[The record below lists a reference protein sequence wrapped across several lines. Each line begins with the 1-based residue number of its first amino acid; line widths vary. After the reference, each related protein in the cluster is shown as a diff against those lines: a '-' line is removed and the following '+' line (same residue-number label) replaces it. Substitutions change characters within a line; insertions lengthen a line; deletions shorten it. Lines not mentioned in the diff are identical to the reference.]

1 MLRYLSRS
9 TSRVAEKP
17 GQPSAAQG
25 TQAAAPL
32 ASVETSQETST
43 TSESSSV
50 PADLPSPD
58 TTAPSQPPVPPSPK
72 AVSGATSTADS
83 PGTPSPQLP
92 ASEGSSSPQG
102 PSSRSQKRF
111 SWRSLVQPRG
121 PRDRK
126 SSLPPPREEAAEK
139 ATARQE
145 YIERKMVRTRSEQR
159 AHASALVVRELIV
172 GPFATPTAAPPKS
185 EKVSASGQTSLHK
198 MRKVKSQL
206 LEPKT
211 AQKILTQ
218 LRALPT
224 SDEPVVVGKTG
235 TGKPVTSLPKGP
247 IHAVCLPCTDAE
259 AHERH
264 FSRLDKLQA
273 AAPAPQATSSNA
285 SPKAKERSLDLSA
298 VASAAE
304 EISSVTATS
313 FEKLKEVLAD
323 LNLVSLITAPD
334 LGLGHPATGPGLF
347 SGALPSAEAIVNG
360 IEQMTPQLLA
370 LGYATGQSILPSHAG
385 IYPPTDRMSV
395 ITYWWGLEV
404 VMPEPSMKYLSNVPS
419 IAHTA
424 INFLTA
430 LAVANGGVSEI
441 LPFVRYIS
449 QYLDAEW
456 HMIQQADQG
465 QGVVCAATWIM
476 PAALVPRPWD
486 FPQPPVPSDP
496 PATPADGDE
505 IAVPPV
511 SGATPAATYG
521 SSVPGSSS
529 PTLLTPPL
537 PNPNHVPVFVAPP
550 GDPAVQVQ
558 GVRGN
563 PDEGVPGVKVTP
575 PTPPASETLGKAAGE
590 AFKAAPAVAAA

>member
-17 GQPSAAQG
+17 GPPSAGKFHVVGQGSLDKPLIAIEAQG
-25 TQAAAPL
+25 AQAAATP
-32 ASVETSQETST
+32 ASAETGQETSI
-43 TSESSSV
+43 TSESPSV

-58 TTAPSQPPVPPSPK
+58 TTPPSQPPVPPSST
-72 AVSGATSTADS
+72 AVSGTTSTSGS
-83 PGTPSPQLP
+83 PSTPSPQLP
-92 ASEGSSSPQG
+92 ISEGSPSPQG
-102 PSSRSQKRF
+102 PTSRSQKRF

-224 SDEPVVVGKTG
+224 SDEPILVGKTG
-235 TGKPVTSLPKGP
+235 AGKPVTSLPKGP

-259 AHERH
+259 AHEKH

-273 AAPAPQATSSNA
+273 APATSQAATSNP
-285 SPKAKERSLDLSA
+285 SPKTKERSLDLSA

-395 ITYWWGLEV
+395 ITCAYATRSARIPNLTRIYADWWGLEV
-404 VMPEPSMKYLSNVPS
+404 VMPEPSMKYLS
-419 IAHTA
+419 
-424 INFLTA
+424 
-430 LAVANGGVSEI
+430 
-441 LPFVRYIS
+441 VR
-449 QYLDAEW
+449 
-456 HMIQQADQG
+456 
-465 QGVVCAATWIM
+465 
-476 PAALVPRPWD
+476 P
-486 FPQPPVPSDP
+486 
-496 PATPADGDE
+496 
-505 IAVPPV
+505 
-511 SGATPAATYG
+511 
-521 SSVPGSSS
+521 SS
-529 PTLLTPPL
+529 PYMHLTNNAQMQLYHP
-537 PNPNHVPVFVAPP
+537 
-550 GDPAVQVQ
+550 
-558 GVRGN
+558 
-563 PDEGVPGVKVTP
+563 
-575 PTPPASETLGKAAGE
+575 
-590 AFKAAPAVAAA
+590 